1 MGSLVKQGYFKKR
14 VVVVS
19 LIFIP
24 SSHFQCYLSLGNPCV
39 YLDVFCLFIYT
50 ISIIIVFASQKELS
64 FVSSNKQMYDFYK

>member
-24 SSHFQCYLSLGNPCV
+24 SSHFQCYLSLGNLCV
-39 YLDVFCLFIYT
+39 YLDVFCLFTPFLSLLFMSHRKNLVLFHLINRCMT
-50 ISIIIVFASQKELS
+50 SASE
-64 FVSSNKQMYDFYK
+64 

>member
-24 SSHFQCYLSLGNPCV
+24 SSHFQCYLSLGNLCV
-39 YLDVFCLFIYT
+39 LFIYT
-50 ISIIIVFASQKELS
+50 ISIIIVYVSQKELS